1 MAYTQG
7 WGISRSQSPF
17 NAFQSPVSYMG
28 TKKKEEIKKEEKEIT
43 PEVDISTDED
53 IITQNNEKAAKERG
67 FLDRFQ
73 DALTLGGFVPGP
85 VGAGLDLLNTAISG
99 GRSIH
104 SLATGDKEGA
114 KKHGMN
120 AILYGLSSVPGAGD
134 AFAAANLAK
143 KGTKFVKE
151 GSLAYKGM
159 KTIGVGE
166 VLASSESIARNE
178 LGIDTSLDKSP
189 IVKPAV
195 FKPDTGRTANR
206 GMYGA

>member
-28 TKKKEEIKKEEKEIT
+28 TKKKEEVKKEEKEIT

-85 VGAGLDLLNTAISG
+85 VGA
-99 GRSIH
+99 
-104 SLATGDKEGA
+104 LA
-114 KKHGMN
+114 
-120 AILYGLSSVPGAGD
+120 
-134 AFAAANLAK
+134 
-143 KGTKFVKE
+143 
-151 GSLAYKGM
+151 
-159 KTIGVGE
+159 
-166 VLASSESIARNE
+166 
-178 LGIDTSLDKSP
+178 
-189 IVKPAV
+189 
-195 FKPDTGRTANR
+195 
-206 GMYGA
+206 